1 MSTAR
6 GISGLVLLPAK
17 EYEWELK
24 GRHVIEVPNTG
35 KISQFLS
42 ENELAAGTSIPGDDD
57 FVIFD
62 DGLFQLWEL
71 VRVLFAS
78 TQYPALE
85 EGEYF
90 NVVSLER
97 DENII
102 RIHGEIIKSVVKT
115 IGSVE
120 V

>member
-1 MSTAR
+1 MNTAR

-42 ENELAAGTSIPGDDD
+42 ENELKPGTSIPGDDD
-57 FVIFD
+57 FVILD

-78 TQYPALE
+78 AQYPALGE
-85 EGEYF
+85 DEYF
-90 NVVSLER
+90 NVVALEKG
-97 DENII
+97 ENVI
-102 RIHGEIIKSVVKT
+102 RVHGEIIKSVG
-115 IGSVE
+115 I
-120 V
+120 